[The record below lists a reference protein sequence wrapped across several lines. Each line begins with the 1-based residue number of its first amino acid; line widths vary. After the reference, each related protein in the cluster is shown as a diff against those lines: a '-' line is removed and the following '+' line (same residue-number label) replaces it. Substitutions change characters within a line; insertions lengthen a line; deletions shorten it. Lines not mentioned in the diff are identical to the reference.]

1 MYCPNC
7 GKEVP
12 VDANVCPDCGKVLK
26 SQSAAGAPV
35 GGVGAPVG
43 SVEAPV
49 RTVVETPVRAAA
61 SADAPVTL
69 GDWFV
74 TILLTWIPIVR
85 LIMLFVWGFDSATS
99 PSKKNWARANLIWI
113 AVGMAVGVVISVL
126 CGASILALVASAL
139 N

>member
-61 SADAPVTL
+61 AADAPVSV

-74 TILLTWIPIVR
+74 TLLLTCIPIVG
-85 LIMLFVWGFDSATS
+85 IVMMFV
-99 PSKKNWARANLIWI
+99 
-113 AVGMAVGVVISVL
+113 
-126 CGASILALVASAL
+126 
-139 N
+139 

>member
-35 GGVGAPVG
+35 GGVGVPV
-43 SVEAPV
+43 STVEAPV

-61 SADAPVTL
+61 AADAPVSV

-74 TILLTWIPIVR
+74 TLLLTCIPIVGI
-85 LIMLFVWGFDSATS
+85 IMIFVWAFGGGTN
-99 PSKKNWARANLIWI
+99 PSKKNWARATLIW
-113 AVGMAVGVVISVL
+113 ALVGIVLSVVF
-126 CGASILALVASAL
+126 GASIVALFANAL
-139 N
+139 S